1 MSEEKKDQE
10 LQDQDEALEE
20 SSQFDKVEDIEISRE
35 MRDSFLDYSMSVIV
49 QRALPDVRDGMKPVH
64 RRILYAMSS
73 LNMTPGSAH
82 KKSARIVGDVIGKY
96 HPHGDTAVYD
106 AMVRMAQDFAYRYPL
121 VDGHGNFGSLDG
133 DGAAAM
139 RYTEARM
146 SKISME
152 MVADLNKDTVNF
164 LETYDSDGVEPE
176 VLPSRIPNLLL
187 NGSVGIAVGM
197 ATNIP
202 PHNLGE
208 SVSAIKA
215 VMDDPDIS
223 VPELM
228 EYLPGPDFPTG
239 GLILGRK
246 GIKDAYE
253 TGRGSITIR
262 SKYRVEDMPNGKK
275 RVIYYEIP
283 YGLNKMKLYEKMAE
297 VIRDK
302 QVQGITYL
310 NDESNREGVRIV
322 MELKKDVQED
332 VVINQMFR
340 LTPLQSTFGINMLAL
355 EGGRPKQLSIKEI
368 IQDYV
373 KHQIEVVE
381 RKTRFDLKKAE
392 ERLHIVKGLR
402 IALDN
407 LDALIH
413 MIRNSHSEEAVL
425 IQEMNEAFGL
435 DDIQSKAILAMQI
448 RRLSGLEREKIEA
461 EYNSLLETIADLK
474 DILAKPER
482 VLAIIKDNLNDIEQK
497 YGDSRRTEIIEG
509 GFDVEDEDLIPE
521 ENIIITLTDSGYVKR
536 QPVDSYHTQN
546 RGGKGIRSMSLNE
559 EDSIDRMISM
569 STHDY
574 LLLFTNQ
581 GRVYRIKG
589 YHIPS
594 GSRTSKGIPIV
605 NVLTMQEGEK
615 VQALLPYSKD
625 DTKENLVFVTTDGV
639 VKRTSVTE
647 FHNINKKGKLAIT
660 LNEGDTLAYVKATS
674 GDEDIIIAGDNGK
687 AIRFNEKDIRL
698 MGRTAA
704 GVKGFNTDGG
714 KVVGM
719 ALSSEGDTLFALSE
733 NGFGKRS
740 YLSDYRLTNRGGK
753 GVRTI
758 NVTDKTG
765 PLVALKAVSG
775 DEDAMIV
782 TSNGQMIRVH
792 LADISIYSRNTQGIS
807 VIRPGE
813 NDKVLRVTLTEHEDD
828 QETAAL
834 PEPAQGE
841 DTAAESQDNSNP
853 DTETTV
859 NAQEKELAK

>member
-1 MSEEKKDQE
+1 MSEEKKDQIFE
-10 LQDQDEALEE
+10 DQDDASEE
-20 SSQFDKVEDIEISRE
+20 SSQYDKVENIEISKE
-35 MRDSFLDYSMSVIV
+35 MKESFLDYSMSVIV

-73 LNMTPGSAH
+73 LGMTPGSAH

-106 AMVRMAQDFAYRYPL
+106 AMVRMAQDFSYRYPL

-208 SVSAIKA
+208 AVSAIKA

-228 EYLPGPDFPTG
+228 NHLTGPDFPTG
-239 GLILGRK
+239 GIILGRK
-246 GIKDAYE
+246 GIKEAYE

-262 SKYRVEDMPNGKK
+262 AKYRIEDMPNGKK
-275 RVIYYEIP
+275 RIIYYEIP
-283 YGLNKMKLYEKMAE
+283 YALNKMKLYEKMAE

-355 EGGRPKQLSIKEI
+355 ENGKPKQLSIKEI

-373 KHQIEVVE
+373 QHQIEVVE

-392 ERLHIVKGLR
+392 ERLHIVEGLR

-461 EYNSLLETIADLK
+461 EYNSLVETIADLK
-474 DILAKPER
+474 DILNKPER
-482 VLAIIKDNLNDIEQK
+482 VLSIIKDNLNDIEQK
-497 YGDSRRTEIIEG
+497 YGDARRTEICEG

-546 RGGKGIRSMSLNE
+546 RGGKGIRSLSLNE
-559 EDSIDRMISM
+559 EDSVDRMITM

-581 GRVYRIKG
+581 GRVYRMRG
-589 YHIPS
+589 YNVPL

-615 VQALLPYSKD
+615 VQALLPYSKN
-625 DTKENLVFVTTDGV
+625 DTQENLVFVTSDGV
-639 VKRTSVTE
+639 VKRTPVTE

-660 LNEGDTLAYVKATS
+660 LNEGDTLAYVKATY
-674 GDEDIIIAGDNGK
+674 GDDDIIIAGDNGK
-687 AIRFNEKDIRL
+687 AIRFQEKDIRL

-765 PLVALKAVSG
+765 PLVALQAVSG

-792 LADISIYSRNTQGIS
+792 LQDISIYSRNTQGIS
-807 VIRPGE
+807 VIRTGE
-813 NDKVLRVTLTEHEDD
+813 NDKVLRVTLTEHEDESEETPAL
-828 QETAAL
+828 ETAAE
-834 PEPAQGE
+834 PEKPEEEKMTDKAQ
-841 DTAAESQDNSNP
+841 P
-853 DTETTV
+853 
-859 NAQEKELAK
+859 ELA